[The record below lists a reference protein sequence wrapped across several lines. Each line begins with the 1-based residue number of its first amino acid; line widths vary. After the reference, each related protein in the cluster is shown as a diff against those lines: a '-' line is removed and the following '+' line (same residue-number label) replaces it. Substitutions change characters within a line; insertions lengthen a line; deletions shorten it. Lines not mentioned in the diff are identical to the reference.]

1 EITVS
6 KDENIEI
13 RKVILKNLTSNEK
26 NIEIT
31 SYFESD
37 IINHSIDYINDK
49 NICICGNENNDL
61 FIGHSIY
68 FDNGNLNHVEFE
80 GKKEGFIGRNGTI
93 QFPISMNAGSSY
105 GNYISNGNDVIMS
118 LRSRIKLDPYDHLS
132 VYFLNSINESKMD
145 LCSIIDKYRNID
157 VMDGLFQNNIYN
169 LKSMMSNLNI
179 TLVELSLFNYMTS
192 SIIYGSL
199 DNNKVIN
206 NKLNIKDL
214 TSHNVNPNIPI
225 LSIEVNSF
233 RDLDNLEILVK
244 AFCYFSINK

>member
-1 EITVS
+1 MKLVLLRHGQSIWNKENKFTGWTDVELSSKGITEA
-6 KDENIEI
+6 KEAGI
-13 RKVILKNLTSNEK
+13 ILKEKGYHFDLAYTSVLKRAEDTLNIILSEMDEK

-61 FIGHSIY
+61 FIGNSIY

-118 LRSRIKLDPYDHLS
+118 LRSRIKLDTYD
-132 VYFLNSINESKMD
+132 
-145 LCSIIDKYRNID
+145 
-157 VMDGLFQNNIYN
+157 
-169 LKSMMSNLNI
+169 
-179 TLVELSLFNYMTS
+179 
-192 SIIYGSL
+192 
-199 DNNKVIN
+199 
-206 NKLNIKDL
+206 
-214 TSHNVNPNIPI
+214 
-225 LSIEVNSF
+225 
-233 RDLDNLEILVK
+233 
-244 AFCYFSINK
+244 

>member
-1 EITVS
+1 
-6 KDENIEI
+6 
-13 RKVILKNLTSNEK
+13 
-26 NIEIT
+26 
-31 SYFESD
+31 
-37 IINHSIDYINDK
+37 
-49 NICICGNENNDL
+49 
-61 FIGHSIY
+61 
-68 FDNGNLNHVEFE
+68 
-80 GKKEGFIGRNGTI
+80 
-93 QFPISMNAGSSY
+93 
-105 GNYISNGNDVIMS
+105 
-118 LRSRIKLDPYDHLS
+118 
-132 VYFLNSINESKMD
+132 MD

-244 AFCYFSINK
+244 SFLLFFNK

>member
-1 EITVS
+1 MGNIYIKDLDEHELFSNTYLPCKNDNLDYICEFDLNKVRFICKNKTINVISEITVS

-13 RKVILKNLTSNEK
+13 RKVILKNLTPNEK

-37 IINHSIDYINDK
+37 IINHSIDYINDN

-132 VYFLNSINESKMD
+132 VYF
-145 LCSIIDKYRNID
+145 
-157 VMDGLFQNNIYN
+157 
-169 LKSMMSNLNI
+169 
-179 TLVELSLFNYMTS
+179 
-192 SIIYGSL
+192 
-199 DNNKVIN
+199 
-206 NKLNIKDL
+206 
-214 TSHNVNPNIPI
+214 
-225 LSIEVNSF
+225 
-233 RDLDNLEILVK
+233 
-244 AFCYFSINK
+244 